1 MKKVKEEIFIN
12 PKLDAL
18 VRRIQAKGIITKED
32 VKSVL

>member
-1 MKKVKEEIFIN
+1 MKKMKEEIFIN

-18 VRRIQAKGIITKED
+18 IRRIQEKGIINEED